1 MIGKYVRGVR
11 HLVRLS
17 NPSPTPILLIVNNVP
32 YDLFEIIRDNFNG
45 KNRTFIF
52 GKAFSNSNIDRN
64 PIKFDTPS
72 FKELSAKYRRIF
84 ELKSATCAPWT
95 DTSEII
101 MLPSSFDNDYKKF
114 LIENQKMINELSNRY
129 DFSTSNL
136 DIKAIYCY
144 TNGSRNFFSWA
155 VNLHFK
161 CNVRLDTIKNIM
173 LWYDLYGQMT
183 KLLKR
188 NTITAY
194 TSKDSIYD
202 LLSELTI
209 LRMDKRLNES
219 INSFNTCQKKLLKKY
234 KFDES
239 DKHALSLF
247 AKLSNTKRLN
257 FIKKMSSV
265 EDISELLRQL
275 KFITSTHFSWN
286 KASFIDY
293 LNNVENLKYEI
304 KYDKEN
310 IMVLKVCDFETIK
323 QLAKTTNWCISK
335 NKSYWNNYVSP
346 DSNASQYVLFDFSK
360 KEDDNLSIIGFTVTH
375 NKGITNAHDFTNNNL
390 FKNCGSDYN
399 DRRLR
404 YLKSYIDN
412 FLLKNNIYE
421 ILKIDGLDAS
431 YFETYD
437 KMKYEWNK
445 ESFLNH
451 LYSYIDP
458 FNVNVLSNIDNKL
471 ALSIKDEN
479 ICELLGETYNEATYS
494 DYAKFEHI
502 IFLDFSKNE
511 NDVRKLEYAIVFSD
525 SYGENSVTNMYDE
538 FSRPINDVSFDDK
551 LIEYKLPYD
560 IIRRKNNSIERFVDS
575 FLNCNIPNIKLL
587 LSKDETLLV
596 KSKDYITSN
605 QYFSVLSVSLFEYVS
620 FDYLD
625 IIYNNGYTIN
635 DICGNMPL
643 RSTLKTLV
651 SKLTYTL
658 IDING
663 RDLYDNRNFDIKT
676 PTKEDIDNF
685 FSRKLKTKN
694 EAQYVGYYLMLKKI
708 MLNEDFSKN
717 LWSTFG
723 DTFNFVRNFN
733 IDGEIIV
740 ELFTNIFSHA
750 DFNKS
755 SQSTVCNILH
765 SLEDMR
771 CNHGLKDI
779 LMHRK
784 DDCEIINDAV
794 KDYNKEFI
802 FTYSNKVID
811 DSLIW
816 HSPF

>member
-17 NPSPTPILLIVNNVP
+17 NPSPTPVLLIVNSVP

-52 GKAFSNSNIDRN
+52 GKGFSNSNIDRN
-64 PIKFDTPS
+64 SIKFDTPS
-72 FKELSAKYRRIF
+72 FKALSAKYRRIF
-84 ELKSATCAPWT
+84 ELKSATYAPWT

-114 LIENQKMINELSNRY
+114 LTENQKMINELSDRY
-129 DFSTSNL
+129 GFSTSNL
-136 DIKAIYCY
+136 DIKALYCY

-161 CNVRLDTIKNIM
+161 CNVKLDTIKNIM

-219 INSFNTCQKKLLKKY
+219 INSFNTYQKKLLKKY

-239 DKHALSLF
+239 EKHALSLF

-399 DRRLR
+399 DRRR
-404 YLKSYIDN
+404 IYLKSYIDN
-412 FLLKNNIYE
+412 FFLKNNIYE

-431 YFETYD
+431 YFET
-437 KMKYEWNK
+437 
-445 ESFLNH
+445 
-451 LYSYIDP
+451 
-458 FNVNVLSNIDNKL
+458 
-471 ALSIKDEN
+471 
-479 ICELLGETYNEATYS
+479 
-494 DYAKFEHI
+494 
-502 IFLDFSKNE
+502 
-511 NDVRKLEYAIVFSD
+511 
-525 SYGENSVTNMYDE
+525 
-538 FSRPINDVSFDDK
+538 
-551 LIEYKLPYD
+551 
-560 IIRRKNNSIERFVDS
+560 
-575 FLNCNIPNIKLL
+575 
-587 LSKDETLLV
+587 
-596 KSKDYITSN
+596 
-605 QYFSVLSVSLFEYVS
+605 
-620 FDYLD
+620 
-625 IIYNNGYTIN
+625 
-635 DICGNMPL
+635 
-643 RSTLKTLV
+643 
-651 SKLTYTL
+651 
-658 IDING
+658 
-663 RDLYDNRNFDIKT
+663 
-676 PTKEDIDNF
+676 
-685 FSRKLKTKN
+685 
-694 EAQYVGYYLMLKKI
+694 
-708 MLNEDFSKN
+708 
-717 LWSTFG
+717 
-723 DTFNFVRNFN
+723 
-733 IDGEIIV
+733 
-740 ELFTNIFSHA
+740 
-750 DFNKS
+750 
-755 SQSTVCNILH
+755 
-765 SLEDMR
+765 
-771 CNHGLKDI
+771 
-779 LMHRK
+779 
-784 DDCEIINDAV
+784 
-794 KDYNKEFI
+794 
-802 FTYSNKVID
+802 
-811 DSLIW
+811 
-816 HSPF
+816 

>member
-1 MIGKYVRGVR
+1 M
-11 HLVRLS
+11 
-17 NPSPTPILLIVNNVP
+17 
-32 YDLFEIIRDNFNG
+32 
-45 KNRTFIF
+45 
-52 GKAFSNSNIDRN
+52 
-64 PIKFDTPS
+64 
-72 FKELSAKYRRIF
+72 
-84 ELKSATCAPWT
+84 
-95 DTSEII
+95 
-101 MLPSSFDNDYKKF
+101 
-114 LIENQKMINELSNRY
+114 
-129 DFSTSNL
+129 
-136 DIKAIYCY
+136 CY
-144 TNGSRNFFSWA
+144 
-155 VNLHFK
+155 
-161 CNVRLDTIKNIM
+161 
-173 LWYDLYGQMT
+173 Q
-183 KLLKR
+183 
-188 NTITAY
+188 
-194 TSKDSIYD
+194 
-202 LLSELTI
+202 
-209 LRMDKRLNES
+209 
-219 INSFNTCQKKLLKKY
+219 
-234 KFDES
+234 
-239 DKHALSLF
+239 
-247 AKLSNTKRLN
+247 
-257 FIKKMSSV
+257 
-265 EDISELLRQL
+265 
-275 KFITSTHFSWN
+275 
-286 KASFIDY
+286 
-293 LNNVENLKYEI
+293 
-304 KYDKEN
+304 
-310 IMVLKVCDFETIK
+310 
-323 QLAKTTNWCISK
+323 
-335 NKSYWNNYVSP
+335 
-346 DSNASQYVLFDFSK
+346 
-360 KEDDNLSIIGFTVTH
+360 
-375 NKGITNAHDFTNNNL
+375 
-390 FKNCGSDYN
+390 
-399 DRRLR
+399 
-404 YLKSYIDN
+404 
-412 FLLKNNIYE
+412 
-421 ILKIDGLDAS
+421 
-431 YFETYD
+431 
-437 KMKYEWNK
+437 
-445 ESFLNH
+445 
-451 LYSYIDP
+451 
-458 FNVNVLSNIDNKL
+458 
-471 ALSIKDEN
+471 

-560 IIRRKNNSIERFVDS
+560 IIRRKNNSMERFVDS

-587 LSKDETLLV
+587 LSKDKTLLV

-635 DICGNMPL
+635 DICGSMPL

-755 SQSTVCNILH
+755 SQGTVCNILH

-784 DDCEIINDAV
+784 DNCEIINDSV
-794 KDYNKEFI
+794 KEYNKECI

-816 HSPF
+816 HSQF

>member
-11 HLVRLS
+11 HLIRLS
-17 NPSPTPILLIVNNVP
+17 NPSPTPILLIVNGVP
-32 YDLFEIIRDNFNG
+32 YDLFDIVRDNFNG
-45 KNRTFIF
+45 KNKTFIF
-52 GKAFSNSNIDRN
+52 GKGYNDSYIDRTSRM
-64 PIKFDTPS
+64 FDTPTL
-72 FKELSAKYRRIF
+72 KALLIKHRDIF
-84 ELKSATCAPWT
+84 EIKSANCHPWV

-101 MLPSSFDNDYKKF
+101 MLPLSFDDMYKKF
-114 LIENQKMINELSNRY
+114 LLENQKMINELSRRY
-129 DFSTSNL
+129 DFSTSSIT
-136 DIKAIYCY
+136 IKALYCY
-144 TNGSRNFFSWA
+144 TNGSKNFFFWGL
-155 VNLHFK
+155 NLYLK
-161 CNVRLDTIKNIM
+161 YNVKLDTIKNIM

-183 KLLKR
+183 KLLKK

-202 LLSELTI
+202 LLSELTN

-234 KFDES
+234 KFDDN

-247 AKLSNTKRLN
+247 AKLSSTKRLN

-265 EDISELLRQL
+265 DDISELLRQL

-286 KASFIDY
+286 KASFVDY

-304 KYDKEN
+304 KYDKGN
-310 IMVLKVCDFETIK
+310 IMVLKVFDFETIK

-346 DSNASQYVLFDFSK
+346 ENNTSQYVLFDFSK
-360 KEDDNLSIIGFTVTH
+360 KEDDKHSIIGFTVMH

-390 FKNCGSDYN
+390 FKNSGNEYDDN
-399 DRRLR
+399 RGR

-412 FLLKNNIYE
+412 FLLNNNIYE
-421 ILKIDGLDAS
+421 ILKNDGLDAS

-437 KMKYEWNK
+437 RMKYEWNK
-445 ESFLNH
+445 KGFLKH
-451 LYSYIDP
+451 LYSYIDS
-458 FNVNVLSNIDNKL
+458 FNVKVLSNIDNKL

-560 IIRRKNNSIERFVDS
+560 IIRRKNNSMERFVDS

-587 LSKDETLLV
+587 LSKDKTLLV

-635 DICGNMPL
+635 DICGNIPL
-643 RSTLKTLV
+643 RNTLKTLV

-658 IDING
+658 IEING
-663 RDLYDNRNFDIKT
+663 RDLYDNRTFDIKT
-676 PTKEDIDNF
+676 PSKEDIDNF

-733 IDGEIIV
+733 IGGEIIV
-740 ELFTNIFSHA
+740 ELFTNIFSHT

-755 SQSTVCNILH
+755 SQGTVCNILH

-784 DDCEIINDAV
+784 DDCEIINNAV
-794 KDYNKEFI
+794 KEYNKEFI

-811 DSLIW
+811 DSLEFYL
-816 HSPF
+816 PL

>member
-1 MIGKYVRGVR
+1 M
-11 HLVRLS
+11 
-17 NPSPTPILLIVNNVP
+17 
-32 YDLFEIIRDNFNG
+32 
-45 KNRTFIF
+45 
-52 GKAFSNSNIDRN
+52 
-64 PIKFDTPS
+64 
-72 FKELSAKYRRIF
+72 
-84 ELKSATCAPWT
+84 
-95 DTSEII
+95 
-101 MLPSSFDNDYKKF
+101 
-114 LIENQKMINELSNRY
+114 
-129 DFSTSNL
+129 
-136 DIKAIYCY
+136 
-144 TNGSRNFFSWA
+144 
-155 VNLHFK
+155 
-161 CNVRLDTIKNIM
+161 
-173 LWYDLYGQMT
+173 
-183 KLLKR
+183 
-188 NTITAY
+188 
-194 TSKDSIYD
+194 
-202 LLSELTI
+202 
-209 LRMDKRLNES
+209 
-219 INSFNTCQKKLLKKY
+219 
-234 KFDES
+234 
-239 DKHALSLF
+239 
-247 AKLSNTKRLN
+247 
-257 FIKKMSSV
+257 
-265 EDISELLRQL
+265 
-275 KFITSTHFSWN
+275 
-286 KASFIDY
+286 
-293 LNNVENLKYEI
+293 
-304 KYDKEN
+304 
-310 IMVLKVCDFETIK
+310 
-323 QLAKTTNWCISK
+323 
-335 NKSYWNNYVSP
+335 
-346 DSNASQYVLFDFSK
+346 
-360 KEDDNLSIIGFTVTH
+360 
-375 NKGITNAHDFTNNNL
+375 

-399 DRRLR
+399 DRRRR

-587 LSKDETLLV
+587 LSKDKTLLV

-635 DICGNMPL
+635 DICGNIPL
-643 RSTLKTLV
+643 RNTLKTLV

-658 IDING
+658 IEING

-723 DTFNFVRNFN
+723 DTFNFVRNYN

-755 SQSTVCNILH
+755 SQGTVCNILH

-784 DDCEIINDAV
+784 DNCEIINDSV
-794 KDYNKEFI
+794 KEYNKECI

>member
-1 MIGKYVRGVR
+1 MIGKYVRGIR

-17 NPSPTPILLIVNNVP
+17 NPSPTPILLIENGVP
-32 YDLFEIIRDNFNG
+32 YDLFEIIRDDFNG

-52 GKAFSNSNIDRN
+52 GKTFNDCNIDRDSRILN
-64 PIKFDTPS
+64 TPA
-72 FKELSAKYRRIF
+72 FKALSMKSRCIF
-84 ELKSATCAPWT
+84 EIKSINHAPWI

-114 LIENQKMINELSNRY
+114 LAENQKMINELSNRY
-129 DFSTSNL
+129 GFSTSSI
-136 DIKAIYCY
+136 DMKALYCY
-144 TNGSRNFFSWA
+144 TNGSKNFFSWA
-155 VNLHFK
+155 VNLQFK
-161 CNVRLDTIKNIM
+161 CHVRLDTIKNIM

-202 LLSELTI
+202 LLSELTN

-219 INSFNTCQKKLLKKY
+219 INSFNTLQKKLLKSY

-286 KASFIDY
+286 KASLIDY
-293 LNNVENLKYEI
+293 LNNVENLNYEI

-310 IMVLKVCDFETIK
+310 IMVLKVYDFETIK

-346 DSNASQYVLFDFSK
+346 DNNASQYVLFDFSK
-360 KEDDNLSIIGFTVTH
+360 EEDDRLSIIGFTVMH

-390 FKNCGSDYN
+390 FKNCGSDYY
-399 DRRLR
+399 DRRRR

-437 KMKYEWNK
+437 RMTYKWNK
-445 ESFLNH
+445 ECFLKH
-451 LYSYIDP
+451 LYSYIDS

-479 ICELLGETYNEATYS
+479 ICGLLGETYRDTIPSEYN
-494 DYAKFEHI
+494 KFEHI
-502 IFLDFSKNE
+502 VFLDFSKNE
-511 NDVRKLEYAIVFSD
+511 NDTRKLEYAIVFSD
-525 SYGENSVTNMYDE
+525 SYGENSVSTMYDE
-538 FSRPINDVSFDDK
+538 FSRQINDISFDEK

-560 IIRRKNNSIERFVDS
+560 IIRRKNNSMERFVGS
-575 FLNCNIPNIKLL
+575 FLNFNIPNMKLL
-587 LSKDETLLV
+587 LSKDKTLLV
-596 KSKDYITSN
+596 KSKDHITYH
-605 QYFSVLSVSLFEYVS
+605 QYVSVLSTSLIEYVS

-625 IIYNNGYTIN
+625 IIYDNGYTIN
-635 DICGNMPL
+635 DICGSTPL
-643 RSTLKTLV
+643 RNILKILV
-651 SKLTYTL
+651 SKLMSRL
-658 IDING
+658 ISING
-663 RDLYDNRNFDIKT
+663 RDLYDGNPLDFKT
-676 PTKEDIDNF
+676 LSKEDIDKF
-685 FSRKLKTKN
+685 FSRKLKTKD
-694 EAQYVGYYLMLKKI
+694 EAEYIGYYLMLKKI

-717 LWSTFG
+717 LWTTFG
-723 DTFNFVRNFN
+723 DTFNLVRNYS

-740 ELFTNIFSHA
+740 ELFTKIFSHA
-750 DFNKS
+750 DFSKS
-755 SQSTVCNILH
+755 SQDTVCNILM

-779 LMHRK
+779 LLRRK
-784 DDCEIINDAV
+784 DDCEIISNGV
-794 KDYNKEFI
+794 IEYNKRHQ
-802 FTYSNKVID
+802 FTYADKVSD
-811 DSLIW
+811 DSFIW
-816 HSPF
+816 HSQF